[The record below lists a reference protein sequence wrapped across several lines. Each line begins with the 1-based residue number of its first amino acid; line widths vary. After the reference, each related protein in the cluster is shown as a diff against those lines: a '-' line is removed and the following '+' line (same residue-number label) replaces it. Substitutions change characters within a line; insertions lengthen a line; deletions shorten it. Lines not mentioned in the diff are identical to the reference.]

1 MMMPAAPVSA
11 PANGPVLRDI
21 HLPPDPSWWPL
32 APGWWV
38 IAVAAVLA
46 LCVMAWMSWRRRRWR
61 RRIEAVL
68 ADIDA
73 LEQRHARQPAAL
85 AAALHQWLR
94 RAARTYD
101 AQAIHHRGDHW
112 RDCLAR
118 VPVDAS
124 TLDRLMTLE
133 TAMYRPTVS
142 ADMDG
147 VADAV
152 RRWLSLALKPRGV
165 RAHA

>member
-1 MMMPAAPVSA
+1 MTPAAPLSA

-32 APGWWV
+32 APGWWA
-38 IAVAAVLA
+38 IAVLIVLA
-46 LCVMAWMSWRRRRWR
+46 VCVVAWMSWRRRRWR
-61 RRIEAVL
+61 RRIDAVM
-68 ADIDA
+68 ADIEA
-73 LEQRHARQPAAL
+73 LEQCHAGQPEAL

-94 RAARTYD
+94 RAARIYD
-101 AQAIHHRGDHW
+101 TQAIHHRGDSW

-133 TAMYRPTVS
+133 TAMYRPS
-142 ADMDG
+142 AGVEMDG

-165 RAHA
+165 RAHV